1 MTSRKLSESDKQE
14 MLQLYRQP
22 GETTSTLASRYG
34 VSNSTVS
41 RILKTSFSEAE
52 YEALIQTKRASRTAG
67 EVPLLLDLEPT
78 NLAPEGIDAEEA
90 GAEAVEAEEAEAE
103 AVEAEAVE
111 AEEAD
116 AESEVEVVE
125 VHDLD
130 EEALAEEPFSPA
142 PVVTE
147 AIAEATQASLP
158 ATVPLEESLS
168 NANGRRLRKRS
179 SAQSTPTPV
188 TPSIAPPT
196 PVTPSIAPPTIKVKA
211 VEADRAPIAN
221 RHDTVPPDDTS
232 DDDTSDDD
240 TSDIDADPGY
250 DELLAA
256 DTAEALMGEDLLRD
270 ETDLADELDDD
281 DDDDLEDDDLD
292 DDLDDD
298 DLDDDLENGALFTG
312 GRIAGKS
319 LVQVLPLAE
328 ASLPRTCY
336 LVVDR
341 SAELIARP
349 LKEFG
354 DLGQIPEAEVLSKTL
369 PIFDNHRVAK
379 RYSNPRTQR
388 VIKLPD
394 AQVLQRTSSHLQAK
408 GITRLLIDGQVYA
421 L

>member
-14 MLQLYRQP
+14 ILQLYRQP

-34 VSNSTVS
+34 VSNSTIS

-52 YEALIQTKRASRTAG
+52 YDALIQTKRGNRTSSETPSPLDIAPDGLDADVADVEVASDESAIDANEKR
-67 EVPLLLDLEPT
+67 DLEESVAT
-78 NLAPEGIDAEEA
+78 EEAVVEGIAE
-90 GAEAVEAEEAEAE
+90 
-103 AVEAEAVE
+103 
-111 AEEAD
+111 
-116 AESEVEVVE
+116 
-125 VHDLD
+125 
-130 EEALAEEPFSPA
+130 PA
-142 PVVTE
+142 QE
-147 AIAEATQASLP
+147 LLP
-158 ATVPLEESLS
+158 ATVTLEDVSS
-168 NANGRRLRKRS
+168 ASPTANGRRLRKRS
-179 SAQSTPTPV
+179 SAPSAP

-196 PVTPSIAPPTIKVKA
+196 PSSPSIAPPTVKVKA
-211 VEADRAPIAN
+211 LEVDRSLIADRDDAAFPS
-221 RHDTVPPDDTS
+221 DDTN
-232 DDDTSDDD
+232 
-240 TSDIDADPGY
+240 DIDAEPVY

-256 DTAEALMGEDLLRD
+256 DTAEAIMGEGLLND
-270 ETDLADELDDD
+270 ETDLTDDLDD

-292 DDLDDD
+292 EDDLDDD
-298 DLDDDLENGALFTG
+298 DLDDDLENGGLFAG
-312 GRIAGKS
+312 GRIAGKT